1 MRLSLRSTLR
11 PIGVHLDE
19 HQRVSQVAEHH
30 SFQAALRSRRRG
42 PRTPI
47 GSASLNPV
55 NLPNLGSPSG
65 TVPRETSG
73 ILALIRNWQ
82 QGRQRN
88 ISNQR
93 DVAGQCLASSS
104 ISAFR
109 PPQEEGDGNDHESS
123 SGPTR
128 AATEHAAVAKAVP
141 QLSVAPIRAC
151 WPPLSNRRQLESGA

>member
-11 PIGVHLDE
+11 PIGVHLDA
-19 HQRVSQVAEHH
+19 HQRDSQVAEHH
-30 SFQAALRSRRRG
+30 SFQAALRSRSG
-42 PRTPI
+42 EPMAPI

-55 NLPNLGSPSG
+55 NLPNLGSRPG
-65 TVPRETSG
+65 IVPRETSR
-73 ILALIRNWQ
+73 ILALIRNRQHRRQ
-82 QGRQRN
+82 QN

-93 DVAGQCLASSS
+93 YVAGQCLAPSS

-109 PPQEEGDGNDHESS
+109 PPQEGDGNEHESS

-141 QLSVAPIRAC
+141 RLSVAPVRDY
-151 WPPLSNRRQLESGA
+151 WPTLSK